1 MAMPFPGSNFRVD
14 ANELSFGPG
23 TITVLDDSFLFEAN
37 NHLHIGFDFDNVRLV
52 RVRDINGFDVAYSIQ
67 GSIQKA
73 SFESSPKYV
82 KKNDGVEKNVTTNPL
97 GWAMA
102 SWKLRTITGA
112 VVARTLV
119 DRSGAQGDGFSLVTD
134 EEFESQFRRI
144 SAIVGKLPSQKE
156 IENGAVTSQELG
168 MIERELVEVLLRL
181 TDAWLMGN
189 LSQGQREKVAALN
202 YLDHLKR
209 YELGWYHSTA
219 SKFYSEMTNQDYKEN
234 DDDWLTEE
242 MKWGS
247 DLRKIISVCEAQA

>member
-1 MAMPFPGSNFRVD
+1 MVMPFPGSNFRVD
-14 ANELSFGPG
+14 AIELSLGPG
-23 TITVLDDSFLFEAN
+23 VITVLEYSFLFEAN

-52 RVRDINGFDVAYSIQ
+52 RVRDINGFDVAYSFQ

-82 KKNDGVEKNVTTNPL
+82 KKNDVIEKNVTTNPL
-97 GWAMA
+97 SWAMA

-119 DRSGAQGDGFSLVTD
+119 DRSGAQGDGFAPVTD

-144 SAIVGKLPSQKE
+144 SAIIGKLPSQKE
-156 IENGAVTSQELG
+156 IENGVVTSQELG
-168 MIERELVEVLLRL
+168 MVERELVDALLRL

-189 LSQGQREKVAALN
+189 LSQRQRERVAALN

-219 SKFYSEMTNQDYKEN
+219 SEFYSEMTNQDYKEN
-234 DDDWLTEE
+234 ADDWLTEE
-242 MKWGS
+242 MNWGS
-247 DLRKIISVCEAQA
+247 NLREIISVCEAQP